1 MLAALV
7 PSPWRAALRHV
18 IDSQAFAALGAK
30 VEAVGDVLPPRPLI
44 FAALAATPPRGV
56 KVVLLGQD
64 PYPTPGHANG
74 LAFSVSPGVKLPAS
88 LRNLLA
94 GVSADVGC
102 PKPVSGDLTPW
113 AKQGVLLLNTALT
126 VSAGQ
131 ANSHKAFGWSVVT
144 DAVLRHVAALPE
156 RVVFLCL
163 GAQARE
169 LVRPLANGHPVL
181 EYPHPSPLSRV
192 RFVDKAREGRPFTRI
207 NELLTEAGRAPV
219 DWALTPSS

>member
-1 MLAALV
+1 MSRLGALV
-7 PSPWRAALRHV
+7 PEAWRPPLREVLGSP
-18 IDSQAFAALGAK
+18 AFAALDAK
-30 VEAVGDVLPPRPLI
+30 VEAAADVLPPPATI
-44 FAALAATPPRGV
+44 FAALAATRPSDV

-94 GVSADVGC
+94 GVSADLGC
-102 PKPVSGDLTPW
+102 PKLVDGDLTRW
-113 AKQGVLLLNTALT
+113 ARQGVLLLNTALT

-144 DAVLRHVAALPE
+144 DAVLRHVAALPQ

-163 GAQARE
+163 GAQART
-169 LVRPLANGHPVL
+169 LVRPLAGEQPVL
-181 EYPHPSPLSRV
+181 EYPHPSPLSRE
-192 RFVDKAREGRPFTRI
+192 RFVERAKEGRPFTRI
-207 NELLTEAGRAPV
+207 NALLAEAGRAPIA
-219 DWALTPSS
+219 WAP